1 MATPE
6 GYGAQSVHYDQVLTN
21 YSVACFN
28 DSSNFIAH
36 RIFPRVNV
44 KHLSDKFDYYPAGYF
59 MRINDERRAEEAVAN
74 RVNYNV
80 SRKAYICEDYALRTF
95 ISDKKRA
102 NVDSQRQ
109 LDTEATRLVVESM
122 KTAAEAR
129 FVKQFLTTGQWGA
142 DWTGAAATS
151 ISAREFMKF
160 SDEASDP
167 IKLFKELSKD
177 MLLRGLRRPNTAIIT
192 RDVWDVLTEHPDIM
206 DRIKFGGTPNAP
218 AKISAAAVAALL
230 ELDRIEIMDS
240 VYNAAPDGV
249 VDENGLP
256 PTEYQFLAQNKIL
269 LMNLDMR
276 TGTMSANAAVT
287 FVPNWL
293 GAGTNGAPVIRKYR
307 ESEAVRGEWIEG
319 EWAYDQRIVCPD
331 LGILLSDV
339 I

>member
-6 GYGAQSVHYDQVLTN
+6 GYGAQSVHYDRILTN

-102 NVDSQRQ
+102 NVDSQRS

-129 FVKQFLTTGQWGA
+129 FVKAFMEKGIWGA
-142 DWTGAAATS
+142 DWTGAA
-151 ISAREFMKF
+151 SADESQKKFVKF
-160 SDEASDP
+160 SDASSDP
-167 IKLFKELSKD
+167 IVFFKKLSQD

-206 DRIKFGGTPNAP
+206 DRIKYGGTPASP
-218 AKISAAAVAALL
+218 AKISAAAVASLL

-249 VDENGLP
+249 MDENGLP
-256 PTEYQFLAQNKIL
+256 PTDYQFMCTGKIL

-276 TGTMSANAAVT
+276 TGTMAANAAVT

-307 ESEAVRGEWIEG
+307 ESDAVRGDWIEG
-319 EWAYDQRIVCPD
+319 EWAYDQRVVCPD